1 MRRPLARRA
10 SAIGKRKVSRTALPR
25 RRPARSVR
33 RIGFAGIRL
42 H

>member
-10 SAIGKRKVSRTALPR
+10 SAVVQRTIPRAALPR

-33 RIGFAGIRL
+33 RVGFAGMSV

>member
-10 SAIGKRKVSRTALPR
+10 SVIGKRKVSRTAVPR